1 MRDEEMMNKML
12 PFRFF
17 SVVPRAV
24 DSLHVER
31 VISTFECC
39 GLFLC
44 TGGEVDILFGDQ
56 TYRLQR
62 GDMYIYVP
70 STIVRLLH
78 RTEEAEG
85 IMVEIDLAFILPLA
99 TASLSVEN
107 LLNLRHAPCTKL
119 DEPQFQHLLSL
130 AQTLQQRIEQ
140 AHFDELALQQR
151 VLMQDILKSMAQ
163 TMFYEVINAY
173 YANRPLYPLPQ
184 GKKDLVFHHFM
195 LALFRHY
202 RTEREVNFY
211 AAQQH
216 IDARYFSTII
226 KEKSGTTPQQWI
238 VQMVITEARQLL
250 EASDLSIKEVA
261 AKLNFP
267 TQSFFGKYFKQYVG
281 LSPKAYRE
289 QRGGSWQPDATTLN

>member
-1 MRDEEMMNKML
+1 MTNKML
-12 PFRFF
+12 PFRFYP
-17 SVVPRAV
+17 VLPQAV
-24 DSLHVER
+24 EQLNDGR
-31 VISTFECC
+31 IISTFERC

-44 TGGEVDILFGDQ
+44 TGGEVEILFGDQ
-56 TYRLQR
+56 TYRLCR

-78 RTEEAEG
+78 HSADAQG
-85 IMVEIDLAFILPLA
+85 IMVEIDLAFLLPLA

-107 LLNLRHAPCTKL
+107 LLYLRQAPCTTL
-119 DEPQFQHLLSL
+119 DESQLQHLLSL
-130 AQTLQQRIEQ
+130 AQTLQQRMEQ
-140 AHFDELALQQR
+140 TPFEALALQQR
-151 VLMQDILKSMAQ
+151 ILMQHILESMAQ
-163 TMFYEVINAY
+163 TMFYEVMNAY
-173 YANRPLYPLPQ
+173 FANRPIYPLPK

-195 LALFRHY
+195 VSLFRNY
-202 RTEREVNFY
+202 RTEREVSFY

-226 KEKSGTTPQQWI
+226 RQKSGSTPQQWI

-250 EASDLSIKEVA
+250 ESSDLSIKEVA

-281 LSPKAYRE
+281 LSPKAYR
-289 QRGGSWQPDATTLN
+289 QRQGIAWHTDATP